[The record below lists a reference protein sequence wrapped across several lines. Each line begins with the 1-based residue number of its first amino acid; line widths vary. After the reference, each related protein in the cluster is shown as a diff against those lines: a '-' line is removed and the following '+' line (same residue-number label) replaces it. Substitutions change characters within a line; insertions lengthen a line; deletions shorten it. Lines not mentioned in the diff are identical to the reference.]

1 MSSTHTNGGAG
12 VPTSNILLFARR
24 NEARGPKFHR
34 WRGKVRIQSPA
45 SSAKKNVMFAFY
57 TLNKCNVHIFYH
69 FQIAG
74 LLCVRALHKGLIVYT
89 LDTHVQSRNCH
100 GLSERD
106 AQKETYL
113 VPWFVVGVRK
123 VFGQTRKMKDVN
135 FFMEDF

>member
-1 MSSTHTNGGAG
+1 
-12 VPTSNILLFARR
+12 
-24 NEARGPKFHR
+24 
-34 WRGKVRIQSPA
+34 
-45 SSAKKNVMFAFY
+45 MFAFY

-69 FQIAG
+69 FLIAG

-123 VFGQTRKMKDVN
+123 VFGQTRKCEFFLWKIFNQFIKDDRRSESVVAVVL
-135 FFMEDF
+135 